1 MSSVFAS
8 SGRNAITGCRSRI
21 PIGWVPLAATGRS
34 VGIDRGV
41 RALLATSD
49 GGLIE
54 NPRHAERHRVVV
66 RGRQRHLER
75 VTARDAAGRVR
86 NGRDP
91 VRQAVVQRLARA
103 REREA
108 NARRDGL
115 HKISRRIVDRYDVIA
130 VEDLR
135 LRAMTRSAKG
145 TVEAPGRRLRA
156 KAGLNRAS
164 QDAGLALLLTLIRE
178 KAANAARL
186 VVSVD
191 ARYTSQ
197 TCAVRGH
204 VARESPRSILPVC
217 CLMRGVG

>member
-115 HKISRRIVDRYDVIA
+115 HKISRRIVDR
-130 VEDLR
+130 
-135 LRAMTRSAKG
+135 SAKG